1 MEEDGK
7 NNKLKSRTAE
17 TWQEGWGCHRG
28 PRSLWLNP
36 GGTAEEG
43 LILQFQEGGGSEG
56 WVVDAPGHP
65 RVLLRHEA
73 VGRGWLHGGQNRLQ
87 NDLAVG
93 GWGLKGGRPDPLW
106 GGNGGRIRGL
116 LTIHWGVLLLVS
128 TVATEPLSHAA
139 DAQKGYDDEE
149 GDDKNPQRTGKE
161 LIFLTAAVTAAFESF
176 GAGEEEPTFGCSLL
190 GARQQAKQQG
200 G

>member
-87 NDLAVG
+87 NDLQV
-93 GWGLKGGRPDPLW
+93 K
-106 GGNGGRIRGL
+106 
-116 LTIHWGVLLLVS
+116 
-128 TVATEPLSHAA
+128 
-139 DAQKGYDDEE
+139 E
-149 GDDKNPQRTGKE
+149 GTQ
-161 LIFLTAAVTAAFESF
+161 
-176 GAGEEEPTFGCSLL
+176 SLL
-190 GARQQAKQQG
+190 RARHQPSPPKCWLCILPREGVTRRWLQSPL
-200 G
+200 